1 MTYEDLPSQAFSDP
15 RNITIGTA
23 RIIWASKCG
32 RLDEGWVIPGGW
44 RTQNRFT
51 ANAAAQKIA
60 QLTLNTRNH

>member
-44 RTQNRFT
+44 RTANTFT
-51 ANAAAQKIA
+51 AHAAAKEMA
-60 QLTLNTRNH
+60 RLMLTSK